1 MELLHKCSKCGQ
13 KKPYQSFQ
21 LRKEKPS
28 GQCRQCKTEYMK
40 EFRKSQGITEKKF
53 SVIEGNTKLCLCC
66 NQMKDLINFSPS
78 SRGSG
83 NVAAYC
89 KPCMTAKYRDK
100 DKANIATAKYREKN
114 KEAYLESHRANQAT
128 RNSLKRLADDGT
140 VTDSFLESL
149 YSTENCYYCN
159 KLIERKDRTMDH
171 KISVSQGGSHSTFN
185 LVMAC
190 RSCNC
195 SKRHKSPEE
204 FFKYIGANNV

>member
-1 MELLHKCSKCGQ
+1 MSIRKRRRDRTRTRIANQKRLDAIAYKELNGNMSSSFDTWGGTRCPDCN
-13 KKPYQSFQ
+13 KP
-21 LRKEKPS
+21 LPS
-28 GQCRQCKTEYMK
+28 RAFCAGYHTRFTTNDWVSPITGETVKGST
-40 EFRKSQGITEKKF
+40 GILSIGT
-53 SVIEGNTKLCLCC
+53 SV
-66 NQMKDLINFSPS
+66 
-78 SRGSG
+78 
-83 NVAAYC
+83 
-89 KPCMTAKYRDK
+89 
-100 DKANIATAKYREKN
+100 
-114 KEAYLESHRANQAT
+114 LESHRANQAT